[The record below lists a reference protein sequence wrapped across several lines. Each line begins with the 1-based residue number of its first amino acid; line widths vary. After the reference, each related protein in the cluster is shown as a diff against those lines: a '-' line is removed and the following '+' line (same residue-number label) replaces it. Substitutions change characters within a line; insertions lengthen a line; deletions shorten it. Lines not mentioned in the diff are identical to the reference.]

1 MATDLSYNSIQPRR
15 AGGGGSE
22 DRLSDNYYERFHLNQ
37 YYNAVE
43 DEQIY
48 MDEYTSLIHRYND
61 FITNGYIIFNRMEQT
76 LRENLL
82 RTQTRQYF
90 YYQQHQQHQQHR
102 QHLQHR
108 TSEVGSV
115 AAAAPS
121 TTEAPPATNT
131 TIDTNRISE
140 LLPRLLS
147 RYISTDLDR
156 AARQAPQPTERTTN
170 TNNNNHNLFSMLYT
184 VPFAIRTN
192 TDGGTNRSGAGA
204 PTNDQINR
212 ATLNTVFSNIIS
224 PINATCPISRDEFT
238 DDSQI
243 TMIRGCNHI
252 FNRNSLR
259 EWFTSHSTCPLCRR
273 DIREYRPLPT
283 TDPTTQQRVQS
294 DDNTSAAVLNNVT
307 IDSIGQDHI
316 TFSSPRY
323 NYREYYPDDHH
334 RDHDD
339 DDDEDI
345 MDVD

>member
-15 AGGGGSE
+15 ASGGGSE

-61 FITNGYIIFNRMEQT
+61 FITNGYIIFHRMEQT

-90 YYQQHQQHQQHR
+90 YYQQHQQHR

-170 TNNNNHNLFSMLYT
+170 TNTNTNNNNHNLFSMLYT

-192 TDGGTNRSGAGA
+192 TDGTTRSGAGA

-212 ATLNTVFSNIIS
+212 ATLNTVFSNITS

-316 TFSSPRY
+316 TFSYDSPGY
-323 NYREYYPDDHH
+323 NYRDYYPDDHH

-339 DDDEDI
+339 EDI